1 MIKTQNFLHQTLDYS
16 QIYNFIL
23 NPLRSK
29 KIIED
34 IFKCFG
40 MEECKLVNITFDV
53 SSKLC
58 KIDKPM
64 TLDEVNKMEGVP
76 YKEAIGCVTHVMIA
90 TRLDIIVV
98 IGVVS
103 KFAKS

>member
-1 MIKTQNFLHQTLDYS
+1 
-16 QIYNFIL
+16 
-23 NPLRSK
+23 
-29 KIIED
+29 
-34 IFKCFG
+34 
-40 MEECKLVNITFDV
+40 MEECKLVSITFDV
-53 SSKLC
+53 SSMLC

-64 TLDEVNKMEGVP
+64 TIDEANKMEGVP
-76 YKEAIGCVTHVMIA
+76 YKEAIGCVMYVMIA